1 MGTVCRTEIKAGTIK
16 GAALH
21 MVIIYVLRKKK
32 LFSSAVPVIVFL
44 KGEILP

>member
-32 LFSSAVPVIVFL
+32 NYFL
-44 KGEILP
+44 LQYQL